1 MCECGREIEGGGGG
15 SSESGVVRGCVK
27 GGGGVKG
34 GLCEGWRESKRGAV

>member
-1 MCECGREIEGGGGG
+1 MKDGGRVKEGLCE
-15 SSESGVVRGCVK
+15 